1 MASLLKTP
9 VFILFAEM
17 MGYKSELVPQAEQ
30 WCNGDLPSEHVQ
42 RAMLID
48 ARNLSKV
55 MHEDYDDDE
64 IDEWQEVYWDIAL
77 SEYDKS
83 LEGYLNKDV

>member
-1 MASLLKTP
+1 
-9 VFILFAEM
+9 
-17 MGYKSELVPQAEQ
+17 
-30 WCNGDLPSEHVQ
+30 
-42 RAMLID
+42 
-48 ARNLSKV
+48 